1 MTSTAVLILTE
12 NEVERLA
19 TAVDVDPLLSGVAL
33 DAVQE
38 GIDRWRVTLYSAEA
52 PAAERLVACLR
63 SLLGDR
69 APPPRFADLPDA
81 DWVAKSLKGL
91 PPVRAGRFLVHGA
104 HDRAQIRPN
113 DIAIRIEAGQAFGTG
128 HHGTTV
134 GCLRAIGQVLST
146 RRLRNALDVG
156 TGSGVLAI
164 AIAKGGRI
172 PVLASDIDPL
182 AARIAAGNV
191 RDNGVA
197 GLVRIVAADGV
208 ARRVFRESGPYSLI
222 VANILAGPLV
232 GLAPSLRRL
241 LAPGGVAILSGLTFD
256 QSPRVAS
263 AYRRSGLKLL
273 RAENIDGWVTLVL
286 SRPSLP
292 RAGRRPHRGKRAW
305 PARSSALRS

>member
-1 MTSTAVLILTE
+1 
-12 NEVERLA
+12 
-19 TAVDVDPLLSGVAL
+19 
-33 DAVQE
+33 
-38 GIDRWRVTLYSAEA
+38 
-52 PAAERLVACLR
+52 
-63 SLLGDR
+63 
-69 APPPRFADLPDA
+69 
-81 DWVAKSLKGL
+81 
-91 PPVRAGRFLVHGA
+91 
-104 HDRAQIRPN
+104 
-113 DIAIRIEAGQAFGTG
+113 
-128 HHGTTV
+128 
-134 GCLRAIGQVLST
+134 
-146 RRLRNALDVG
+146 
-156 TGSGVLAI
+156 
-164 AIAKGGRI
+164 
-172 PVLASDIDPL
+172 VLASDIDPL

-241 LAPGGVAILSGLTFD
+241 LASGGVAILSGLTFD

-273 RAENIDGWVTLVL
+273 RAENIDGWVTLVF

-292 RAGRRPHRGKRAW
+292 RAGRRPHRGKRGW